1 MEEECVSFSMLLY
14 QPLIAL
20 LSGAVFIR
28 QKERTGA
35 EGENPMATAR
45 NRKNDTVFTLTRCGL
60 LAAMAVIL
68 FYIEIPVVAFYKL
81 DLSTLPA
88 ILAGFAMGP
97 IEGVAVILVK
107 DLVHLLGTSTSGVG
121 ELADFLMS
129 SAFVIPASLIYRRAK
144 SRKSA
149 VRGMLVGSVLMN
161 LPLEAIIG
169 MGAAVLP
176 FIDNT
181 VKLVIFI
188 TAPFNVLKSVV
199 LSLVTYLLYKRVS
212 PMLHQKG
219 GREGGDVKGGKC
231 RCGK

>member
-1 MEEECVSFSMLLY
+1 MAS
-14 QPLIAL
+14 
-20 LSGAVFIR
+20 IR
-28 QKERTGA
+28 NKKA
-35 EGENPMATAR
+35 
-45 NRKNDTVFTLTRCGL
+45 DTVFTLTRCGL

-97 IEGVAVILVK
+97 VEGVAVILVK

-129 SAFVIPASLIYRRAK
+129 CAFVVPASLIYRRAK
-144 SRKSA
+144 SRGSALRGMVVGSVLMTASA
-149 VRGMLVGSVLMN
+149 VLINYFILIPAYQVLMN
-161 LPLEAIIG
+161 LPLHVIIG

-181 VKLVIFI
+181 IKLVIFI
-188 TAPFNVLKSVV
+188 TAPFNILKSVV
-199 LSLVTYLLYKRVS
+199 LSFVTYLLYKRVS

-219 GREGGDVKGGKC
+219 SREGGEVKGGKC
-231 RCGK
+231 PCGK

>member
-1 MEEECVSFSMLLY
+1 MTQNKRSSNTMF
-14 QPLIAL
+14 
-20 LSGAVFIR
+20 
-28 QKERTGA
+28 
-35 EGENPMATAR
+35 N
-45 NRKNDTVFTLTRCGL
+45 LTRCGL
-60 LAAMAVIL
+60 LSAMAVIL

-97 IEGVAVILVK
+97 IEGIAVILVK
-107 DLVHLLGTSTSGVG
+107 DLVHLLSTSTSGVG

-129 SAFVIPASLIYRRAK
+129 CAFVVPASLIYRKVK

-149 VRGMLVGSVLMN
+149 LKGMVVGSVLMTVAAVLINYFILIPAYQVLMN

-176 FIDNT
+176 FIDNA

-188 TAPFNVLKSVV
+188 TAPFNILKSVV
-199 LSLVTYLLYKRVS
+199 LSFVTYLLYKRVS

-219 GREGGDVKGGKC
+219 GRNGGDVKGKC
-231 RCGK
+231 PCGK